1 MISQQ
6 QVIEELT
13 EQINMLEDIEQL
25 KKDNQEMLAII
36 KKLTNEKDALAN

>member
-1 MISQQ
+1 MISQH

-36 KKLTNEKDALAN
+36 QKLTNEKDALAN